1 VSTTVTEGYSNS
13 GDYTSRNSEAFTF
26 GSGQTSK
33 TTTVSI
39 TNDTTSES
47 TEKFGFI
54 VQRNASDSAS
64 TYLAKSTFTITDD
77 DSASTTYSISP
88 GSTTVTESVGT
99 VTFTITRSGATPSET
114 VYVSTT
120 VTEGYSN
127 SGDYTSKTNEGLS
140 FSSGQTSKTVT
151 VSITNDSTHENT
163 EKFGLIVQRNSTDAT
178 STYLVK
184 ATFTIT
190 DND

>member
-1 VSTTVTEGYSNS
+1 
-13 GDYTSRNSEAFTF
+13 
-26 GSGQTSK
+26 
-33 TTTVSI
+33 
-39 TNDTTSES
+39 
-47 TEKFGFI
+47 
-54 VQRNASDSAS
+54 
-64 TYLAKSTFTITDD
+64 
-77 DSASTTYSISP
+77 
-88 GSTTVTESVGT
+88 
-99 VTFTITRSGATPSET
+99 